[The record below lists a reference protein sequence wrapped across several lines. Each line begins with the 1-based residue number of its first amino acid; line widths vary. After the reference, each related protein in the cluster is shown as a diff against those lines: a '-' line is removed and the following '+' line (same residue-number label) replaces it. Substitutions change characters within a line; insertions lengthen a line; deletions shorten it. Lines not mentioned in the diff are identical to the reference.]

1 MFKILITYGIPPK
14 LVDVIKIMYENN
26 SATVLTQEGETEFF
40 ELTTGILQG
49 DPLAPFLFV
58 TLLDFA

>member
-58 TLLDFA
+58 TLLDLA